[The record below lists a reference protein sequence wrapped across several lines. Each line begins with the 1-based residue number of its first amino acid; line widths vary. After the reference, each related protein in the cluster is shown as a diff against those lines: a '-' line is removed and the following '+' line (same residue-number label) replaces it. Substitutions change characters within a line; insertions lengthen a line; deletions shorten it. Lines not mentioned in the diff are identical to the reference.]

1 MIRYT
6 VGYLLHLCLDAL
18 HSAMSIK
25 HYENFPVASLLL
37 PANLRE
43 PVETIYAFARSADD
57 IADEGDDAPD
67 KRLEQLAVHRRAL
80 DAIES
85 GGLAGMCGLPPLFAR
100 LARTVLSHHLPL
112 KPFYDLLD
120 AFQQD
125 IDKKRYEDFN
135 DLADYCRRSANPIG
149 RLLLVLYNADTVE
162 NLPLADCICTGLQLV
177 NFWQDI
183 AHDWKKG
190 RIYLPLQDLAHF
202 KVTEEDIA
210 ASRCDERWQ
219 ALLAFE
225 VARTRVILNT
235 GAPLARRLHGRIGWE
250 LRLIVASGLHI
261 LDRIEAIG
269 YDVFAQRPRIGFVGK
284 LLVAWRALNYPRP
297 SA

>member
-1 MIRYT
+1 MPT
-6 VGYLLHLCLDAL
+6 
-18 HSAMSIK
+18 S

-43 PVETIYAFARSADD
+43 PIGAIYAFARSADD
-57 IADEGDDAPD
+57 IADEGDVPPE
-67 KRLEQLAVHRRAL
+67 KRLEQLSTYRNAL
-80 DAIES
+80 NAIEN
-85 GGLAGMCGLPPLFAR
+85 GGLSGMCGLPPLFAR
-100 LARTVLSHHLPL
+100 LARTILNNRLPL

-125 IDKKRYEDFN
+125 VVKKRFDDFN

-149 RLLLVLYNADTVE
+149 RLLLALYKADSLE
-162 NLPLADCICTGLQLV
+162 NFPLSDCLCTGLQLV
-177 NFWQDI
+177 NFWQDV
-183 AHDWKKG
+183 ALDWKKG

-210 ASRCDERWQ
+210 AARCDERWQ

-225 VARTRVILNT
+225 VARARNILNT
-235 GAPLARRLHGRIGWE
+235 GAPLARRLPGRIGWE
-250 LRLIVASGLHI
+250 LRLTVAGGLHI
-261 LDRIEAIG
+261 LNRIEAIG
-269 YDVFAQRPRIGFVGK
+269 YDVFARRPIIGPAGK
-284 LLVAWRALNYPRP
+284 LAVAWHALNYPRQ

>member
-1 MIRYT
+1 MPI
-6 VGYLLHLCLDAL
+6 D
-18 HSAMSIK
+18 

-37 PANLRE
+37 PASLRE
-43 PVETIYAFARSADD
+43 PIEAIYTFARSADD
-57 IADEGDDAPD
+57 IADEGDVPPE
-67 KRLEQLAVHRRAL
+67 KRLEQLATYRNAI

-100 LARTVLSHHLPL
+100 LARTVLNNHLPL
-112 KPFYDLLD
+112 KPFHDLLD

-125 IDKKRYEDFN
+125 VDKKRYEDFN

-149 RLLLVLYNADTVE
+149 RLLLALYNAPTLE
-162 NLPLADCICTGLQLV
+162 NFLLSDCICTGLQLT
-177 NFWQDI
+177 NFWQDV
-183 AHDWKKG
+183 AQDWKKG

-210 ASRCDERWQ
+210 AARCDERWQ

-225 VARTRVILNT
+225 VARTRAILNA
-235 GAPLARRLHGRIGWE
+235 GASLAYRLRGRIGWE
-250 LRLIVASGLHI
+250 LRLIVAGGLRI
-261 LDRIEAIG
+261 LDRIEAVG
-269 YDVFAQRPRIGFVGK
+269 YDVFARRPRIGFIDK
-284 LLVAWRALNYPRP
+284 LAIVWRAVNYPRP

>member
-1 MIRYT
+1 MRSTSPMPI
-6 VGYLLHLCLDAL
+6 D
-18 HSAMSIK
+18 

-43 PVETIYAFARSADD
+43 PIEAIYAFARSADD
-57 IADEGDDAPD
+57 IADEGDVAPE
-67 KRLEQLAVHRRAL
+67 KRLEQLATYRSAL

-85 GGLAGMCGLPPLFAR
+85 GGLAGMVGQPALFAR
-100 LARTVLSHHLPL
+100 LARIILNNDLPL
-112 KPFYDLLD
+112 KPFHDLLD

-125 IDKKRYEDFN
+125 VDKKRYEDFN

-149 RLLLVLYNADTVE
+149 RLLLRLFNADTVE
-162 NLPLADCICTGLQLV
+162 NYPLSDCICTGLQLV
-177 NFWQDI
+177 NFWQDV
-183 AHDWKKG
+183 AQDWKKG
-190 RIYLPLQDLAHF
+190 RIYLPLQDLAQF

-225 VARTRVILNT
+225 VARARVILNT
-235 GAPLARRLHGRIGWE
+235 GAPLARRLPGRIGWE
-250 LRLIVASGLHI
+250 LRLIVAGGLHI
-261 LDRIEAIG
+261 LDRIEAVG
-269 YDVFAQRPRIGFVGK
+269 YDVFARRPRIGHVGK
-284 LLVAWRALNYPRP
+284 LAVVWRALNYPRQ

>member
-1 MIRYT
+1 MPA
-6 VGYLLHLCLDAL
+6 D
-18 HSAMSIK
+18 

-43 PVETIYAFARSADD
+43 PVKAIYAFARSADD
-57 IADEGDDAPD
+57 IADEGDIAPE
-67 KRLEQLAVHRRAL
+67 KRLEQLETYRSAL

-85 GGLAGMCGLPPLFAR
+85 GGLAGMCGQPPLFAR
-100 LARTVLSHHLPL
+100 LARIILSNDLPL
-112 KPFYDLLD
+112 KPFHDLLD

-125 IDKKRYEDFN
+125 VEKKRFEDFN

-149 RLLLVLYNADTVE
+149 RLLLRLFNADTVE
-162 NLPLADCICTGLQLV
+162 NYPLSDCICTGLQLV
-177 NFWQDI
+177 NFWQDVLQ
-183 AHDWKKG
+183 DWKKG
-190 RIYLPLQDLAHF
+190 RIYLPLQDLAQF

-225 VARTRVILNT
+225 VARARVILST
-235 GAPLARRLHGRIGWE
+235 GAPLARRLPGRIGWE
-250 LRLIVASGLHI
+250 LRLIVAGGLHI
-261 LDRIEAIG
+261 LDRIEAVG
-269 YDVFAQRPRIGFVGK
+269 YDVFARHPRIGHVGK
-284 LLVAWRALNYPRP
+284 LAVAWRALNYPRQ

>member
-1 MIRYT
+1 MPI
-6 VGYLLHLCLDAL
+6 
-18 HSAMSIK
+18 S

-43 PVETIYAFARSADD
+43 PVEAIYSFARSADD
-57 IADEGDDAPD
+57 IADEGDVAPE
-67 KRLEQLAVHRRAL
+67 KRLEQLATYRSAL
-80 DAIES
+80 DAIAS
-85 GGLAGMCGLPPLFAR
+85 GGLAGMVGQPLLFTR
-100 LARTVLSHHLPL
+100 LARIILNHHLPL

-125 IDKKRYEDFN
+125 IGKKRYEDFN

-177 NFWQDI
+177 NFWQDV
-183 AHDWKKG
+183 AQDWKKG
-190 RIYLPLQDLAHF
+190 RIYLPQQDLAHF

-225 VARTRVILNT
+225 VARTRAILNT
-235 GAPLARRLHGRIGWE
+235 GAPLARRLRGRIGWE
-250 LRLIVASGLHI
+250 LRLIVAGGLYI
-261 LDRIEAIG
+261 LDRIEAVG
-269 YDVFAQRPRIGFVGK
+269 YDVFAQRPRIGLVGK
-284 LLVAWRALNYPRP
+284 LAVAWRALNYPRT

>member
-1 MIRYT
+1 
-6 VGYLLHLCLDAL
+6 
-18 HSAMSIK
+18 MSIS

-43 PVETIYAFARSADD
+43 PVEAIYAFARSADD
-57 IADEGDDAPD
+57 IADEGDTPPE
-67 KRLEQLAVHRRAL
+67 KRLEQLTAYRNAL
-80 DAIES
+80 NSIEN
-85 GGLAGMCGLPPLFAR
+85 GGLASMCGQPPLFAR
-100 LARTVLSHHLPL
+100 LARTILDNHLPL

-125 IDKKRYEDFN
+125 VVKKRYEDFN

-149 RLLLVLYNADTVE
+149 RLLLSLYNANVLE
-162 NLPLADCICTGLQLV
+162 NLPLSDCICTGLQLV
-177 NFWQDI
+177 NFWQDV
-183 AHDWKKG
+183 ANDWKKG
-190 RIYLPLQDLAHF
+190 RIYLPLQDLAQF

-225 VARTRVILNT
+225 VARARNILNT
-235 GAPLARRLHGRIGWE
+235 GAPLARRLPGRIGWE
-250 LRLIVASGLHI
+250 LRLIVAGGLHI
-261 LDRIEAIG
+261 LDRIEAVG
-269 YDVFAQRPRIGFVGK
+269 YDVFAQRPAIGLTGK
-284 LLVAWRALNYPRP
+284 LAIAWRALNYPRQ

>member
-6 VGYLLHLCLDAL
+6 APYFCLGAL
-18 HSAMSIK
+18 NEAMPIN

-43 PVETIYAFARSADD
+43 PVEAIYAFARGADD
-57 IADEGDDAPD
+57 IADEGDVAPK
-67 KRLEQLAVHRRAL
+67 KRLEQLAMYRAAL

-100 LARTVLSHHLPL
+100 LARSILNHRLPL

-135 DLADYCRRSANPIG
+135 DLGDYCRRSANPIG

-162 NLPLADCICTGLQLV
+162 NLPLSDCICTGLQLV
-177 NFWQDI
+177 NFWQDV
-183 AHDWKKG
+183 ALDWKKG

-225 VARTRVILNT
+225 VERTRAILSA
-235 GAPLARRLHGRIGWE
+235 GAPLAHRLRGRIGWE
-250 LRLIVASGLHI
+250 LRLIVASGLYV
-261 LDRIEAIG
+261 LDRIEAVG
-269 YDVFAQRPRIGFVGK
+269 YDVFAQRPRVGPVGK
-284 LLVAWRALNYPRP
+284 LAVAWRVLNYPRP
-297 SA
+297 NA

>member
-1 MIRYT
+1 M
-6 VGYLLHLCLDAL
+6 LF
-18 HSAMSIK
+18 HSAMPID

-43 PVETIYAFARSADD
+43 PVEAIYAFARSADD
-57 IADEGDDAPD
+57 IADEGDIAPE
-67 KRLEQLAVHRRAL
+67 KRLEQLATYRN
-80 DAIES
+80 AIDSIEN

-100 LARTVLSHHLPL
+100 LARTVLNHHLPL
-112 KPFYDLLD
+112 KPFHDLLD

-125 IDKKRYEDFN
+125 VGKKRYEDFN

-149 RLLLVLYNADTVE
+149 RLLLVLYNAPTLE
-162 NLPLADCICTGLQLV
+162 NFLLSDCICTGLQLV
-177 NFWQDI
+177 NFWQDV

-190 RIYLPLQDLAHF
+190 RIYLPLQDLAQF

-225 VARTRVILNT
+225 VARTRAILNT
-235 GAPLARRLHGRIGWE
+235 GAPLAHRLRGRIGWE
-250 LRLIVASGLHI
+250 LRLIVAGGLRM
-261 LDRIEAIG
+261 LDRIEAVG
-269 YDVFAQRPRIGFVGK
+269 YDVFARRPRIGPIDK
-284 LLVAWRALNYPRP
+284 LAVAWRALNYPRP

>member
-6 VGYLLHLCLDAL
+6 APYSCLDAL
-18 HSAMSIK
+18 NETMPIN

-43 PVETIYAFARSADD
+43 PVEAIYAFARSADD
-57 IADEGDDAPD
+57 IADEGDIAPK
-67 KRLEQLAVHRRAL
+67 KRHEQLAAYRNAL
-80 DAIES
+80 DAIENS
-85 GGLAGMCGLPPLFAR
+85 GLAGMCGLPPLFAR
-100 LARTVLSHHLPL
+100 LARTILNHHLPL

-125 IDKKRYEDFN
+125 IDKNRFDDFN

-162 NLPLADCICTGLQLV
+162 NLPLSDCICTGLQLV

-210 ASRCDERWQ
+210 AARCDERWQ

-225 VARTRVILNT
+225 VERARAILNT
-235 GAPLARRLHGRIGWE
+235 GAPLARRLRGRIGWE
-250 LRLIVASGLHI
+250 LRLIVAGGLHI
-261 LDRIEAIG
+261 LDRIEAAD
-269 YDVFAQRPRIGFVGK
+269 YDVFARRPQIGLASK
-284 LLVAWRALNYPRP
+284 LLIAWRALNYPRP
-297 SA
+297 RA

>member
-1 MIRYT
+1 MPI
-6 VGYLLHLCLDAL
+6 D
-18 HSAMSIK
+18 

-43 PVETIYAFARSADD
+43 PVEAIYAFARGADD
-57 IADEGDDAPD
+57 IADEGDVAPE
-67 KRLEQLAVHRRAL
+67 KRLEQLAIYRSAL

-85 GGLAGMCGLPPLFAR
+85 GGLAGMCGQPALFAR
-100 LARTVLSHHLPL
+100 LARIILNNDLPL

-125 IDKKRYEDFN
+125 VNKKRYEDFN

-149 RLLLVLYNADTVE
+149 RLLLRLFNADTVE
-162 NLPLADCICTGLQLV
+162 NYPLSDCICTGLQLV
-177 NFWQDI
+177 NFWQDVLQ
-183 AHDWKKG
+183 DWKKG
-190 RIYLPLQDLAHF
+190 RIYLPLQDLAQF

-225 VARTRVILNT
+225 VSRARVILNT
-235 GAPLARRLHGRIGWE
+235 GAPLARRLRGRIGWE
-250 LRLIVASGLHI
+250 LRLIVAGGLHI
-261 LDRIEAIG
+261 LDRIEAVG
-269 YDVFAQRPRIGFVGK
+269 YDVFARRPRIGHVGK
-284 LLVAWRALNYPRP
+284 LAVAWRALNYPRQ

>member
-6 VGYLLHLCLDAL
+6 APCSYLDAL
-18 HSAMSIK
+18 TSAMPIN

-43 PVETIYAFARSADD
+43 PIETIYAFARSADD
-57 IADEGDDAPD
+57 IADEGDIPPE
-67 KRLEQLAVHRRAL
+67 KRLEQLATYRNAL

-85 GGLAGMCGLPPLFAR
+85 GGLAGMCGQPPLFAR
-100 LARTVLSHHLPL
+100 LARTILNHNLPL
-112 KPFYDLLD
+112 KPFHDLLD

-125 IDKKRYEDFN
+125 IEKKRFDDFN

-177 NFWQDI
+177 NFWQDV
-183 AHDWKKG
+183 AEDWKKG

-235 GAPLARRLHGRIGWE
+235 GAPLARRLSGRIGWE
-250 LRLIVASGLHI
+250 LRLIVAGGLHI
-261 LDRIEAIG
+261 LDRIEAVG
-269 YDVFAQRPRIGFVGK
+269 YDVFARRPRIDSLGK
-284 LLVAWRALNYPRP
+284 LAVAWRALNYPRP